1 MIKNILL
8 VVLIVLMISC
18 HKKTT
23 TAIMQTDDELRTLNY
38 IPAKV
43 VLQTEM
49 DGCGYLLAL
58 EDGTLLEPVN
68 LNDTLKQNTLRL
80 WVKYH
85 TEKKGMSVCMM
96 GTMIR
101 IDDAKYLR

>member
-1 MIKNILL
+1 MTKNTLFVLLIILA
-8 VVLIVLMISC
+8 VSC
-18 HKKTT
+18 HKKITSS
-23 TAIMQTDDELRTLNY
+23 ILQTDDELRSLNY

-49 DGCGYLLAL
+49 DGCGYLIAL
-58 EDGTLLEPVN
+58 EDGTLLEPIN
-68 LNDTLKQNTLRL
+68 LNDTLKQNSLKI

-96 GTMIR
+96 GKMVR